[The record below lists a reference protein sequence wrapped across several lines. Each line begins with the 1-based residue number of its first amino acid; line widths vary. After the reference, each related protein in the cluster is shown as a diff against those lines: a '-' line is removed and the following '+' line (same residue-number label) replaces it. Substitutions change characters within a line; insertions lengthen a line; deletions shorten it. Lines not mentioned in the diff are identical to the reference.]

1 MEHFPELFNES
12 YTEYPLLDF
21 SCGDASEIVT
31 SNITQYDFGDAYR
44 VKVLDDEGRP
54 VFTGKVDFY
63 VNHELA
69 GTSLVD
75 YSGVAS
81 LDLSSCISVNG
92 TYDIVSYYSRDDDS
106 NLILARQSVVVKH
119 LDMNDRD
126 IQVILEGVK
135 LYDLGEYYS
144 VKVVDKA
151 GRPVTDGNV
160 FFIVYDRVYYSNLSD
175 EGIASCVL
183 PLDLNFTGNLVV
195 WSIYSDGDLYDLA
208 VSEQISIGTRT
219 LIALDTTSLGSRMD
233 IRWSGRDFVY
243 DDGKYLAY
251 LGNGGYLVI
260 ELSGKTYLL
269 HNLTLKTD
277 MDFNMIFHSFH
288 DVINQDD
295 VVVINLVNRTYH
307 MDEYSFSDQEWD
319 YVSRFDFGQ
328 LIVNGNG
335 AVLEGNRDLNF
346 MFIGSDANVNFFDVN
361 ITNFDHCFI
370 NHGSLM
376 CKDCVFYDN
385 LAYTN
390 GVKLWGSGTVVHNY
404 NTVFFDDCVF
414 VDNDAEFNGFTKDHI
429 DASILYAEP
438 YSLNIFDGLVG
449 TMYSDSFYCEEFST
463 TIVYNNDYEV
473 ISRLLKDSEIDI
485 NAYFAV
491 VDPIVFNVD
500 EPWVVNVSNV
510 QELGAVFWVLNSF
523 INASE
528 VVINLAPGEYIF
540 DADDYSGI
548 MYFNWWHKA
557 YDELVMENR
566 YLLDV
571 GFCPVTINGNG
582 AVIGVKGNGGQNDCH
597 FAFVG
602 KYGSLTLN
610 DVELRDFNTALH
622 VTGGFFANHTVFRH
636 NFLDYRYYNDNDGG
650 AFRAFGGS
658 VVCHDC
664 SFIDNGVGNDATIYI
679 ADFYAGN
686 GSYVELRNCS
696 SPVGIVDDSYLKS
709 SLVDKKNV
717 NLKDGSV
724 FEDAFE
730 LGFEDVDFVI
740 FNVSDDASYGAVF
753 DYLKNHTVAC
763 LYINFTGDYVFGFSD
778 VFERRMSVVFVN
790 NGFDVRFDEMEI
802 DKSSSFTFINFA
814 FDDVKIVNKGS
825 ASFINCS
832 FFNRVGDDYFLKN
845 EGSCSLVNCSF
856 FNNYCDDEIIYNE
869 GTLTIYDTVFRNS
882 TYDGDDYGI
891 IHNDG
896 GSVSCVNTEFGE
908 TDGGTHV
915 YNFNTGNCGFA
926 STGYHYNNAEFDK
939 PWSNFKTGLIKGAFL
954 LCTAVVSWGAGSIV
968 GVLAPTVAGMI
979 AATVVG
985 AGIGFGSGLAYG
997 LMEGNAYH
1005 DYSNL
1010 WSNVLSFTMVGLG
1023 MSQTGFSV
1031 YSAFTK
1037 KITEALNNNPDF
1049 GVAGNPQGYPG
1060 SQGAGNPQGYP
1071 GSQGAAGSHGS
1082 GEISLN
1088 DGYQNSAF
1096 REVMDHG
1103 IEDLLF
1109 NLKPVQNYYPQ
1120 VYGYY
1125 ADTYAAMAANPQIT
1139 ILDMINFYNSL
1150 YTAMAAVQMLF
1161 SAPNQQA
1168 NQPATQPAK
1177 PSGGGLVNQ
1186 IGVQFIKP
1194 FQIVNRMGNGG
1205 SYPEGSFVVAGAHY
1219 ANPFVGIDPA
1229 VAGALVRNPL
1239 NMSDYMENFIRNNT
1253 YLSYLLNYLSYN
1265 TLISAGFN
1273 ISHTNRALVLL
1284 HNFAILYEQAYL
1296 AGRYFM
1302 SSDLHYSLH
1311 FYRQSLGSFGVLL
1324 LLMLCL
1330 ILIVV
1335 LLRLGSIFIGWL

>member
-1 MEHFPELFNES
+1 M
-12 YTEYPLLDF
+12 
-21 SCGDASEIVT
+21 V
-31 SNITQYDFGDAYR
+31 
-44 VKVLDDEGRP
+44 
-54 VFTGKVDFY
+54 
-63 VNHELA
+63 
-69 GTSLVD
+69 
-75 YSGVAS
+75 
-81 LDLSSCISVNG
+81 
-92 TYDIVSYYSRDDDS
+92 
-106 NLILARQSVVVKH
+106 
-119 LDMNDRD
+119 
-126 IQVILEGVK
+126 
-135 LYDLGEYYS
+135 
-144 VKVVDKA
+144 
-151 GRPVTDGNV
+151 
-160 FFIVYDRVYYSNLSD
+160 
-175 EGIASCVL
+175 
-183 PLDLNFTGNLVV
+183 
-195 WSIYSDGDLYDLA
+195 
-208 VSEQISIGTRT
+208 
-219 LIALDTTSLGSRMD
+219 
-233 IRWSGRDFVY
+233 
-243 DDGKYLAY
+243 
-251 LGNGGYLVI
+251 
-260 ELSGKTYLL
+260 
-269 HNLTLKTD
+269 
-277 MDFNMIFHSFH
+277 
-288 DVINQDD
+288 
-295 VVVINLVNRTYH
+295 
-307 MDEYSFSDQEWD
+307 
-319 YVSRFDFGQ
+319 
-328 LIVNGNG
+328 
-335 AVLEGNRDLNF
+335 
-346 MFIGSDANVNFFDVN
+346 
-361 ITNFDHCFI
+361 
-370 NHGSLM
+370 
-376 CKDCVFYDN
+376 
-385 LAYTN
+385 
-390 GVKLWGSGTVVHNY
+390 
-404 NTVFFDDCVF
+404 
-414 VDNDAEFNGFTKDHI
+414 
-429 DASILYAEP
+429 
-438 YSLNIFDGLVG
+438 
-449 TMYSDSFYCEEFST
+449 
-463 TIVYNNDYEV
+463 
-473 ISRLLKDSEIDI
+473 
-485 NAYFAV
+485 
-491 VDPIVFNVD
+491 
-500 EPWVVNVSNV
+500 
-510 QELGAVFWVLNSF
+510 
-523 INASE
+523 
-528 VVINLAPGEYIF
+528 
-540 DADDYSGI
+540 
-548 MYFNWWHKA
+548 
-557 YDELVMENR
+557 
-566 YLLDV
+566 
-571 GFCPVTINGNG
+571 
-582 AVIGVKGNGGQNDCH
+582 
-597 FAFVG
+597 
-602 KYGSLTLN
+602 
-610 DVELRDFNTALH
+610 
-622 VTGGFFANHTVFRH
+622 
-636 NFLDYRYYNDNDGG
+636 
-650 AFRAFGGS
+650 
-658 VVCHDC
+658 
-664 SFIDNGVGNDATIYI
+664 
-679 ADFYAGN
+679 
-686 GSYVELRNCS
+686 
-696 SPVGIVDDSYLKS
+696 
-709 SLVDKKNV
+709 
-717 NLKDGSV
+717 
-724 FEDAFE
+724 
-730 LGFEDVDFVI
+730 
-740 FNVSDDASYGAVF
+740 
-753 DYLKNHTVAC
+753 
-763 LYINFTGDYVFGFSD
+763 
-778 VFERRMSVVFVN
+778 
-790 NGFDVRFDEMEI
+790 FDVRFDEMEI

-1311 FYRQSLGSFGVLL
+1311 FYRQSLGSFGSATIINALFDPHSSALETWEHFYRMAVGDFNARLEQAGIREFFVADRHYSLRTVLSNNMVYLISSIDNRINPSSPNYQEYLAARECFYDNFIRGDRGNMDL
-1324 LLMLCL
+1324 LWHLYNIVKGLMKLKMVRL
-1330 ILIVV
+1330 ILRIII
-1335 LLRLGSIFIGWL
+1335 LWFPLIMLM